1 MKAPGRT
8 TTARLE
14 MERGDDL
21 DSAISTLIA
30 NITCCSVDGSK
41 KSIHEN
47 ILDKDLAISTTRGN
61 SSVTHSTLLMSR
73 VAFGSDRMQIA
84 PNTLPA

>member
-47 ILDKDLAISTTRGN
+47 ILDKGRYKYD
-61 SSVTHSTLLMSR
+61 
-73 VAFGSDRMQIA
+73 
-84 PNTLPA
+84 

>member
-1 MKAPGRT
+1 VIAFRDIVPRKSMKAPGRT

-47 ILDKDLAISTTRGN
+47 ILDKGRYKYD
-61 SSVTHSTLLMSR
+61 
-73 VAFGSDRMQIA
+73 
-84 PNTLPA
+84 